1 MVVPVVLV
9 GTLGSPRPLL
19 HQSGLP
25 VWMLSGSAPCPDL
38 PCLSFPGCRMRLGLA
53 VSVPV
58 AQGPWG
64 GRASLSPGE
73 RRRSWA
79 PWASPDLL
87 GGGPASPHPG
97 YGGVQ
102 QRSGGTEWSSL
113 RGAATSP
120 APQGPSHPAR
130 VPWGPRFPP
139 PRAAGTP
146 LRQRRV
152 PAGDSWGIF
161 AFLCAALCNLP
172 AVPALNG
179 TEELGAGQSI
189 QKTYDLTRYLEH
201 QLRTLAGTYVSRGL
215 TPPPRLVPP
224 PSPCWHRKPGD
235 LLLFSA
241 SPPAWGPSKPLHGAA
256 SGQGWGCTCMHEAVG
271 LHPCW
276 RPRKC
281 LIGMRAGARASAHPW
296 LPATASPCPPAAPA
310 HAEVPCLCPDVPPVL
325 LAWHSWRCP
334 GAIAVRPPTA
344 CTLCLSSLGC
354 FCCWAV
360 GTRWVC
366 LGGGTWRPGMW
377 GLLGLSWG

>member
-152 PAGDSWGIF
+152 SAGDSWGIF

-215 TPPPRLVPP
+215 TPPPGLSLPHLPVGTASLGTSCFFLRPHQHGDPP
-224 PSPCWHRKPGD
+224 NLSMVQHRDRG
-235 LLLFSA
+235 
-241 SPPAWGPSKPLHGAA
+241 GGAPVCMRPWVSTRA
-256 SGQGWGCTCMHEAVG
+256 GGQGNASSQVQA
-271 LHPCW
+271 
-276 RPRKC
+276 R
-281 LIGMRAGARASAHPW
+281 ARASAHPW